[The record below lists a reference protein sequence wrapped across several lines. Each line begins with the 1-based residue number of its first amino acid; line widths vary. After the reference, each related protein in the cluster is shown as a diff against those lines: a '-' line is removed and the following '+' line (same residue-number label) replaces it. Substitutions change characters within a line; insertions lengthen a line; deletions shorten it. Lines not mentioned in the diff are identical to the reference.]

1 MKQLIK
7 IILITL
13 LPVTTVIGLTACDNS
28 EKTINPKKLKKATH
42 NTTSTIKNTAII
54 KIGQKD
60 YNLPIRL
67 CNKPR
72 TSTFKGQSITHYS
85 VLAQQG
91 LVENK
96 KVSYPVFSIS
106 GVTGDRKSTSNYKLE
121 LNNKGLKTTY
131 SGKAPYN
138 IFNGNTLHYKG
149 QTKQGKKTIPIEITI
164 NCS

>member
-7 IILITL
+7 IIITTL
-13 LPVTTVIGLTACDNS
+13 LSTTMMIGLTACNND
-28 EKTINPKKLKKATH
+28 EKATNTK
-42 NTTSTIKNTAII
+42 NTTKVTHSTTLTTKNTAII
-54 KIGQKD
+54 RINKKD

-72 TSTFKGQSITHYS
+72 TNTFKGQSITHYS

-96 KVSYPVFSIS
+96 KVSYPIFSIS
-106 GVTGDRKSTSNYKLE
+106 GVTGSKKSTSNYRLE

-138 IFNGNTLHYKG
+138 IFTGNTLHYKG
-149 QTKQGKKTIPIEITI
+149 QTKEGKNTVPIEITI
-164 NCS
+164 NCT